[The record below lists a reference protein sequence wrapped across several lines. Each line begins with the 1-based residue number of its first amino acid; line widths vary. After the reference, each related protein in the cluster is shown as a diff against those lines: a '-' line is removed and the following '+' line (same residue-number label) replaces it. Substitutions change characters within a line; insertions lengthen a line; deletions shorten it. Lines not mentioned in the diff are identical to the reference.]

1 MDKFFRVEV
10 SNFALSRFFLSRTL
24 FSSPFCVFI
33 MHTWLM
39 VMLGSCLHSVF
50 TIVVVRRGREN
61 LIFAEDLFFFF
72 LVFLIYRL
80 V

>member
-39 VMLGSCLHSVF
+39 VMLGSYL
-50 TIVVVRRGREN
+50 
-61 LIFAEDLFFFF
+61 LIQF
-72 LVFLIYRL
+72 LQLSW
-80 V
+80 

>member
-39 VMLGSCLHSVF
+39 VMLGSCL
-50 TIVVVRRGREN
+50 
-61 LIFAEDLFFFF
+61 LIQF
-72 LVFLIYRL
+72 LQLSW
-80 V
+80 